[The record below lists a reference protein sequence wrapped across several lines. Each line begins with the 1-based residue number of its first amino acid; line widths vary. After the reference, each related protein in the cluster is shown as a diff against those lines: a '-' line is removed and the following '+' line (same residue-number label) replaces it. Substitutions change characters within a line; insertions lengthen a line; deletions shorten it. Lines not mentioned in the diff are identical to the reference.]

1 MLELGYVPLVT
12 AANAR
17 IMTSA
22 QPGSPVI
29 PESPPGRLRLTAA
42 AALHRLATRLDRGAP
57 VPAAT
62 YRTRPAA

>member
-1 MLELGYVPLVT
+1 
-12 AANAR
+12 
-17 IMTSA
+17 MTSA

-29 PESPPGRLRLTAA
+29 PELPPGRLRLTVA
-42 AALHRLATRLDRGAP
+42 AALHRLATRLDRGTP